1 MKNKYI
7 IIGMIISIFLLLL
20 ITYFVI
26 QDKRKLSI
34 PEKLIKDSVLVV
46 ENIISTPLRYGET
59 KIKYWK
65 ESKKTE
71 QALKNQENK
80 IKAYDRLESE
90 LTETKKRVKELEN
103 MLDIKNNQSDYTSI
117 SATVMNRKVGAW
129 YDNLTIDKGSKD
141 GVEEGDA
148 VITSYGLIGKIIKV
162 TNYSSNVKLLTSV
175 NENFQISVK
184 IESETESI
192 YGLLSNYKDD
202 YLIISGIS
210 NNKEIPT
217 YSKVVTTGLDNRFPS
232 GILIGYTE
240 KEEKDNF
247 DLART
252 IYVSPAHSLDDIT
265 YVSVLKKVEK

>member
-90 LTETKKRVKELEN
+90 LTETKKRVKELES
-103 MLDIKNNQSDYTSI
+103 MLEIKNNQGDYTSI

-202 YLIISGIS
+202 YLIVSGIS
-210 NNKEIPT
+210 NNKEIPA

>member
-103 MLDIKNNQSDYTSI
+103 MLEIKNNQSDYTSI

-129 YDNLTIDKGSKD
+129 YNNLTIDKGSKD

>member
-20 ITYFVI
+20 ITYFAI

-103 MLDIKNNQSDYTSI
+103 MLEIKNNQSDYTNI

>member
-90 LTETKKRVKELEN
+90 LTETKKRVKELES
-103 MLDIKNNQSDYTSI
+103 MLEIKNNQSDYTSI

-141 GVEEGDA
+141 GVEEGAA

>member
-103 MLDIKNNQSDYTSI
+103 MLEIKNNQSDYTSI

-129 YDNLTIDKGSKD
+129 YDN
-141 GVEEGDA
+141 
-148 VITSYGLIGKIIKV
+148 
-162 TNYSSNVKLLTSV
+162 
-175 NENFQISVK
+175 
-184 IESETESI
+184 
-192 YGLLSNYKDD
+192 
-202 YLIISGIS
+202 
-210 NNKEIPT
+210 
-217 YSKVVTTGLDNRFPS
+217 
-232 GILIGYTE
+232 
-240 KEEKDNF
+240 
-247 DLART
+247 
-252 IYVSPAHSLDDIT
+252 
-265 YVSVLKKVEK
+265 

>member
-90 LTETKKRVKELEN
+90 LTETKKRVKELES
-103 MLDIKNNQSDYTSI
+103 MLEIKNNQSDYTSI

>member
-103 MLDIKNNQSDYTSI
+103 MLEIKNNQSDYTSI